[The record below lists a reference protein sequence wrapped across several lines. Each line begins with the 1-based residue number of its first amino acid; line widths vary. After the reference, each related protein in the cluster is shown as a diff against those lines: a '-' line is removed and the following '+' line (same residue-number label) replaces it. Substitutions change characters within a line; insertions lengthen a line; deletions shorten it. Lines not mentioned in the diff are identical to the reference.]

1 MPRPDD
7 LLSNGPQAE
16 RLHKFAHDLRNR
28 LAGMYQVLQH
38 LAAGAVDPEQKQ
50 LVEFGEQQQ
59 FKALREVEQLLD
71 DMGVVRHMHTLPCTA
86 VLLAPLVEKA
96 VQGLRH
102 RFDRKQ
108 QTVLVDL
115 PEGLHVLGHADQLF
129 ELLNALL
136 SNASKFSAAGAAV
149 TVNAQHHGTTV
160 SLQVMDTGVGLSPAD
175 LDQVFVRYAW
185 LSSRTTAGEAQG
197 RSTLAR
203 ARQWARAMGGDLL
216 AESAGPG
223 AGSTFT
229 LVLRHPALP

>member
-1 MPRPDD
+1 MARPDD

-28 LAGMYQVLQH
+28 LAGMHQVLQH
-38 LAAGAVDPEQKQ
+38 LAAGAVDAEQKQ

-71 DMGVVRHMHTLPCTA
+71 DMGVVRHVQTLPCAA
-86 VLLAPLVEKA
+86 VPLAPLVEKA

-108 QTVLVDL
+108 QSVLTDL
-115 PEGLHVLGHADQLF
+115 PDGLQVMGHADQLF
-129 ELLNALL
+129 ELLSALL
-136 SNASKFSAAGAAV
+136 SNASKFSSPNATIGVRAEVNDGAV
-149 TVNAQHHGTTV
+149 LVHIT
-160 SLQVMDTGVGLSPAD
+160 DPGVGLSPAD
-175 LDQVFVRYAW
+175 LEQVFVRYAW

-203 ARQWARAMGGDLL
+203 ARQWAQAMGGDLV
-216 AESAGPG
+216 AKSEGPG

-229 LVLRHPALP
+229 LVLRHPALS